1 MARRTDLARRSPLR
15 AAIAALRATTLCAS
29 ESIAYLALDSL
40 AMQGQTYSRSPT
52 TSAPQAE
59 FRINRRKTKV
69 YIPRRIA
76 DQGSETMRRSKDH
89 KENQILLN
97 DSCACMDSP
106 SPAVFA
112 RCARRLPR
120 LSFVAISGVCLSRLL
135 SSRHP

>member
-69 YIPRRIA
+69 YIPRRI
-76 DQGSETMRRSKDH
+76 GGKRW
-89 KENQILLN
+89 
-97 DSCACMDSP
+97 
-106 SPAVFA
+106 
-112 RCARRLPR
+112 
-120 LSFVAISGVCLSRLL
+120 LL
-135 SSRHP
+135 SGQIKEVRL

>member
-1 MARRTDLARRSPLR
+1 MAFV
-15 AAIAALRATTLCAS
+15 
-29 ESIAYLALDSL
+29 
-40 AMQGQTYSRSPT
+40 G
-52 TSAPQAE
+52 
-59 FRINRRKTKV
+59 
-69 YIPRRIA
+69 A